1 MNKMKL
7 LSVGLGVIVIIVA
20 FVAVFGSSFKK
31 LSAPTE
37 NESTGSFVAKEP
49 TENESLPSKDSPSN
63 TNQPTTSPTPNT
75 TATTTVSGYTLAEVA
90 AHDSAAS
97 CWSAVNGSVYDL
109 TGWVNQH
116 PGGKAAILMICG
128 KDGSPLFNMQH
139 GGEGR
144 PASILAKYRLSALRS

>member
-1 MNKMKL
+1 M
-7 LSVGLGVIVIIVA
+7 
-20 FVAVFGSSFKK
+20 
-31 LSAPTE
+31 
-37 NESTGSFVAKEP
+37 AKEP